1 MRQYVQVRE
10 EKRREHKKF
19 SYKNIKEVYTI
30 VLMMESTE
38 EFHKFPDDYLH
49 YFQQTSNTGLKLDLL
64 QNYLLIPLDIFQ
76 KKIQN
81 RDRSDHKLPAASP
94 QEEGACWEGPAGK
107 LEAWLTFIS
116 SDRPGDI
123 LRVLNTYPEFRELY
137 KEVFEFRY
145 QKKEL
150 ISMYSEALRI
160 LDANT
165 IEYMAEQ
172 QRKQIRRLNK
182 KLEKKKKI
190 LDVTTQ
196 RLDAKTKDLEATTRE
211 LETKERDWE
220 DRNKKLEQEVR
231 RLTALLNEKQDA

>member
-1 MRQYVQVRE
+1 MGYIGCGWLR
-10 EKRREHKKF
+10 HKK
-19 SYKNIKEVYTI
+19 SDKNIKEVYTI
-30 VLMMESTE
+30 VLIM
-38 EFHKFPDDYLH
+38 
-49 YFQQTSNTGLKLDLL
+49 
-64 QNYLLIPLDIFQ
+64 
-76 KKIQN
+76 
-81 RDRSDHKLPAASP
+81 DHTLPVVSP

-116 SDRPGDI
+116 SDRSGDI
-123 LRVLNTYPEFRELY
+123 LRVFNTYPEFRELY

-160 LDANT
+160 LDTNT

-182 KLEKKKKI
+182 KLE
-190 LDVTTQ
+190 
-196 RLDAKTKDLEATTRE
+196 
-211 LETKERDWE
+211 
-220 DRNKKLEQEVR
+220 QEVR